1 MRFMYLGEG
10 STTVFGHTFKAGEAV
25 DVTDEHAIRKLTH
38 NQFFASDE
46 APASEAP
53 ASDATK
59 APKRRGRPPKV
70 TNGTD

>member
-10 STTVFGHTFKAGEAV
+10 TVEMFGLTFKAGEPV
-25 DVTDEHAIRKLTH
+25 EVTDEHAIKKLTH
-38 NQFFASDE
+38 NQFFTSDE
-46 APASEAP
+46 APAS
-53 ASDATK
+53 DAVE